1 MAAFGIKD
9 SLSSLKQIT
18 MDSKSAS
25 TTAKDPAQ
33 CQSVSADYKPSTI
46 SKQIELIM
54 PAFSF

>member
-46 SKQIELIM
+46 S
-54 PAFSF
+54 